1 MEDKTL
7 IFFRRFKSHKFEKVL
22 KQAAIHSFFDTTD
35 KESFKFDLVGSAID
49 AYLYTKYK
57 IETVNIFSGEDLKSL
72 IKYLIS
78 LYEPLIDLYYKNLKK
93 DYPLHHS

>member
-57 IETVNIFSGEDLKSL
+57 IEVVNIFSGEDLKTL
-72 IKYLIS
+72 KNYLIS
-78 LYEPLIDLYYKNLKK
+78 LYEPLIDLY
-93 DYPLHHS
+93 

>member
-7 IFFRRFKSHKFEKVL
+7 IFFRRFKSNKFEKVL
-22 KQAAIHSFFDTTD
+22 EMGAFHSFFHTAD
-35 KESFKFDLVGSAID
+35 KESFKFDLVGTAID

-57 IETVNIFSGEDLKSL
+57 IEVVNVLSGEDLKSL

-78 LYEPLIDLYYKNLKK
+78 L
-93 DYPLHHS
+93 

>member
-7 IFFRRFKSHKFEKVL
+7 IFFRRFNSHKFEKVL
-22 KQAAIHSFFDTTD
+22 KQAAIHSFFDTKD

-49 AYLYTKYK
+49 SYLYTKYK
-57 IETVNIFSGEDLKSL
+57 IEVVNIFSGEDLKSL
-72 IKYLIS
+72 INYLIS

-93 DYPLHHS
+93 DYPLNHR

>member
-57 IETVNIFSGEDLKSL
+57 IEVVNIFSGEDLKSL
-72 IKYLIS
+72 INYLIS

-93 DYPLHHS
+93 DYPQYNR